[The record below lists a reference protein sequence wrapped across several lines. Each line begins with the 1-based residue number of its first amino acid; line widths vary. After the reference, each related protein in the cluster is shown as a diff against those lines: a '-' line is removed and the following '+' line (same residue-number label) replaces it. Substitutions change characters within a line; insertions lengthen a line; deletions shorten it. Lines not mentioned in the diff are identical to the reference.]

1 MPNQE
6 QKFLTAL
13 KDIFIGAKIEGQS
26 GYVNLMHIKG
36 KYFEGIFP
44 ILIQDI
50 NVKLSGFPDF
60 REEMFEKLYFFFSRY
75 FNQTGSIYFN
85 YTPLYQNIYDKVYDP
100 NRDVI
105 LFWKTHMLYYVKSEA
120 IYKSMK
126 IEIDGLNFFFDASQI
141 ENKKNNE
148 RRNLIFE
155 FNKVGGID
163 KKVALIFNVNYS
175 KNGRVTKIDEILKAL
190 KKEDFKNVTEEIL
203 EQSFSIFK
211 KQSEVDFFINKNAK
225 EFLKEQFDLFLYQY
239 MFKEVNQFD
248 EKRIKELQS
257 LKEIAYNIISF
268 ISQFEDELVKI
279 WNKPKFPL
287 NSNYVI
293 TLDRLPKELVEK
305 LIKHPG
311 VKEQIAEW
319 KELGLVKDIF
329 KPKDIIAVQTSLDGK
344 EFLKKECRFLPVD
357 TKYFKDLELE
367 ILSLF
372 DNLDDSLDGT
382 LIHSENYQALNTL
395 KRKYRGA
402 VKTIYIDPP
411 FNLDSSDQFLYR
423 TNYKDANWA
432 TLLEN
437 RISIAKDFL
446 SEDGSIFVRCDYNGN
461 YIVRFLLDTIL
472 GKEKFRN
479 EIVLRRA
486 EETKGD
492 LNKQFRDMKSM
503 TVNYDNIYWYS
514 NNFFT
519 RFTKIIKPTT
529 DNQKAAH
536 WHSFWKSFDRKN
548 MRYEIQGVSL
558 EKGQWMWERNRAS
571 TAIENYK
578 EYLKVSKTTN
588 ETLEEYWLRDGA
600 NREFIKK
607 EGDGISSIKYWI
619 PPREFVL
626 ADTNWL
632 DIKGY
637 SNTTDF
643 KTENSEL
650 LLKRIFS
657 NINQE
662 GNLVFD
668 FFMGSSTTQ
677 AVAQKLGRKWLGVEM
692 GEHFFTVVLP
702 RMKKV
707 IAGVQSGIS
716 KETDYK
722 GGGFFKYYSLE
733 QYEDTL
739 QKVSYKEDALLIFN
753 ENKTPYEQYIFMRDD
768 KLTDKAVKI
777 NAKDKTVQ
785 VTLNKLYPN
794 IDAAETLSLI
804 TGKKIKKITA
814 EEVEFNDGSKESL
827 TNPNYHLFKEFI
839 WWQ

>member
-311 VKEQIAEW
+311 IKEQIAEW

-472 GKEKFRN
+472 GKENFRN

-768 KLTDKAVKI
+768 KLTNKAVKI

-804 TGKKIKKITA
+804 TGKKIKKITE

>member
-1 MPNQE
+1 
-6 QKFLTAL
+6 
-13 KDIFIGAKIEGQS
+13 
-26 GYVNLMHIKG
+26 
-36 KYFEGIFP
+36 
-44 ILIQDI
+44 
-50 NVKLSGFPDF
+50 
-60 REEMFEKLYFFFSRY
+60 
-75 FNQTGSIYFN
+75 
-85 YTPLYQNIYDKVYDP
+85 
-100 NRDVI
+100 
-105 LFWKTHMLYYVKSEA
+105 
-120 IYKSMK
+120 
-126 IEIDGLNFFFDASQI
+126 
-141 ENKKNNE
+141 
-148 RRNLIFE
+148 
-155 FNKVGGID
+155 
-163 KKVALIFNVNYS
+163 
-175 KNGRVTKIDEILKAL
+175 
-190 KKEDFKNVTEEIL
+190 
-203 EQSFSIFK
+203 
-211 KQSEVDFFINKNAK
+211 
-225 EFLKEQFDLFLYQY
+225 

-472 GKEKFRN
+472 GKENFRN

-768 KLTDKAVKI
+768 KLTNKAVKI

-827 TNPNYHLFKEFI
+827 TNPNYHLLKEYI

>member
-163 KKVALIFNVNYS
+163 KKVVLIFNVNYS
-175 KNGRVTKIDEILKAL
+175 KSGRVTKIDEILKAL
-190 KKEDFKNVTEEIL
+190 KKEDSKNVTEEIL

-472 GKEKFRN
+472 GKENFRN

-827 TNPNYHLFKEFI
+827 TNPNYHLLKEYI

>member
-311 VKEQIAEW
+311 IKEQIAEW

-472 GKEKFRN
+472 GKENFRN

-692 GEHFFTVVLP
+692 GEHFFTIVLP

-707 IAGVQSGIS
+707 VAGVQSGIS

-804 TGKKIKKITA
+804 TGKKIKKITE

>member
-311 VKEQIAEW
+311 IKEQIAEW

-472 GKEKFRN
+472 GKENFRN

-768 KLTDKAVKI
+768 KLTNKAVKI

>member
-239 MFKEVNQFD
+239 MFKEMNQFD

-311 VKEQIAEW
+311 IKEQIAEW

-472 GKEKFRN
+472 GKENFRN

-707 IAGVQSGIS
+707 IAGVQSSIS

-804 TGKKIKKITA
+804 TGKKIKKITE

>member
-311 VKEQIAEW
+311 IKEQIAEW

-472 GKEKFRN
+472 GKENFRN

-707 IAGVQSGIS
+707 IAGVQSSIS

>member
-311 VKEQIAEW
+311 IKEQIAEW

-472 GKEKFRN
+472 GKENFRN

-707 IAGVQSGIS
+707 IAGVQSSIS

-827 TNPNYHLFKEFI
+827 TNPNYHLLKEYI

>member
-311 VKEQIAEW
+311 IKEQIAEW

-472 GKEKFRN
+472 GKENFRN

-707 IAGVQSGIS
+707 IAGVQSSIS

-804 TGKKIKKITA
+804 TGKKIKKITE

-827 TNPNYHLFKEFI
+827 TNPNYHLLKEYI

>member
-163 KKVALIFNVNYS
+163 KKVVLIFNVNYS
-175 KNGRVTKIDEILKAL
+175 KSGRVTKIDEILKAL
-190 KKEDFKNVTEEIL
+190 KKEDSKNVTEEIL

-472 GKEKFRN
+472 GKENFRN

>member
-190 KKEDFKNVTEEIL
+190 KKEDSKNVTEEIL

-472 GKEKFRN
+472 GKENFRN

-827 TNPNYHLFKEFI
+827 TNPNYHLLKEYI

>member
-190 KKEDFKNVTEEIL
+190 KKEDSKNVTEEIL

-311 VKEQIAEW
+311 IKEQIAEW

-472 GKEKFRN
+472 GKENFRN

-768 KLTDKAVKI
+768 KLTNKAVKI

-804 TGKKIKKITA
+804 TGKKIKKITE

>member
-1 MPNQE
+1 MSNQE

-36 KYFEGIFP
+36 KYFESIFP
-44 ILIQDI
+44 ILLKDI
-50 NVKLSGFPDF
+50 NQRLIGFPDF

-126 IEIDGLNFFFDASQI
+126 IEIDGLIFFFDASQI

-155 FNKVGGID
+155 FNKVGEID

-175 KNGRVTKIDEILKAL
+175 KSGRVTKINDILKAL

-293 TLDRLPKELVEK
+293 TLNRLPKELVDK
-305 LIKHPG
+305 LIKHSG
-311 VKEQIAEW
+311 IKEQIAEW

-344 EFLKKECRFLPVD
+344 EFLKKEYKILPVD
-357 TKYFKDLELE
+357 TKYFKELELE

-411 FNLDSSDQFLYR
+411 FNKEDEADYFYSV
-423 TNYKDANWA
+423 NYKDSSWIS
-432 TLLEN
+432 LLEN
-437 RISIAKDFL
+437 RINLSKLLMNEESTIYVKCDF
-446 SEDGSIFVRCDYNGN
+446 NGN
-461 YIVRFLLDTIL
+461 NYVKSILENIFTKQNFRSEIIWRRFTGTKSQFQHFSLVTDTIFAYSKTNKWYYKQQYRPYSDKYVESFQFTDER
-472 GKEKFRN
+472 GKYLLRNFYSPGDGPPRKFFDKMIDPPKGHHWRIGQERIDLAISEN
-479 EIVLRRA
+479 RIVLD
-486 EETKGD
+486 KND
-492 LNKQFRDMKSM
+492 FPKLK
-503 TVNYDNIYWYS
+503 NYLHEMAGKPFDNFLDDI
-514 NNFFT
+514 
-519 RFTKIIKPTT
+519 
-529 DNQKAAH
+529 H
-536 WHSFWKSFDRKN
+536 VV
-548 MRYEIQGVSL
+548 QGVSNEFAGFSTQNP
-558 EKGQWMWERNRAS
+558 EKLLSLFILSS
-571 TAIENYK
+571 TKEN
-578 EYLKVSKTTN
+578 EL
-588 ETLEEYWLRDGA
+588 
-600 NREFIKK
+600 
-607 EGDGISSIKYWI
+607 
-619 PPREFVL
+619 VL
-626 ADTNWL
+626 DYFL
-632 DIKGY
+632 G
-637 SNTTDF
+637 S
-643 KTENSEL
+643 
-650 LLKRIFS
+650 
-657 NINQE
+657 
-662 GNLVFD
+662 
-668 FFMGSSTTQ
+668 GSSTV
-677 AVAQKLGRKWLGVEM
+677 VAQKLGRKWLGVEM

-733 QYEDTL
+733 QYEGTL
-739 QKVSYKEDALLIFN
+739 QKVTYKEDALLIFN

-827 TNPNYHLFKEFI
+827 TNPNYHLLKEFI

>member
-163 KKVALIFNVNYS
+163 KKVVLIFNVNYS
-175 KNGRVTKIDEILKAL
+175 KSGRVTKIDEILKAL
-190 KKEDFKNVTEEIL
+190 KKEDSKNVTEEIL

-472 GKEKFRN
+472 GKENFRN

-768 KLTDKAVKI
+768 KLTNKAVKI

-814 EEVEFNDGSKESL
+814 EEVKFNDGSKESL
-827 TNPNYHLFKEFI
+827 TNPNYHLLKEYI

>member
-472 GKEKFRN
+472 GKENFRN

>member
-50 NVKLSGFPDF
+50 NVKLSGYPDF

-163 KKVALIFNVNYS
+163 KKVVLIFNVNYS
-175 KNGRVTKIDEILKAL
+175 KSGRVTKIDEILKAL
-190 KKEDFKNVTEEIL
+190 KKEDSKNVTEEIL

-472 GKEKFRN
+472 GKENFRN

-768 KLTDKAVKI
+768 KLTNKAVKI

>member
-311 VKEQIAEW
+311 IKEQIAEW

-472 GKEKFRN
+472 GKENFRN

>member
-163 KKVALIFNVNYS
+163 KKVVLIFNVNYS

-311 VKEQIAEW
+311 IKEQIAEW

-472 GKEKFRN
+472 GKENFRN

>member
-163 KKVALIFNVNYS
+163 KKVVLIFNVNYS
-175 KNGRVTKIDEILKAL
+175 KSGRVTKIDEILKAL
-190 KKEDFKNVTEEIL
+190 KKEDSKNVTEEIL

-311 VKEQIAEW
+311 IKEQIAEW

-472 GKEKFRN
+472 GKENFRN

-768 KLTDKAVKI
+768 KLTNKAVKI

-827 TNPNYHLFKEFI
+827 TNPNYHLLKEYI

>member
-311 VKEQIAEW
+311 IKEQIAEW

-472 GKEKFRN
+472 GKENFRN

-707 IAGVQSGIS
+707 IAGVQSSIS

-804 TGKKIKKITA
+804 TGKKIKKITE

>member
-311 VKEQIAEW
+311 IKEQIAEW

-472 GKEKFRN
+472 GKENFRN

-768 KLTDKAVKI
+768 KLTNKAVKI

-827 TNPNYHLFKEFI
+827 TNPNYHLLKEYI

>member
-239 MFKEVNQFD
+239 MFKEMNQFD

-311 VKEQIAEW
+311 IKEQIAEW

-472 GKEKFRN
+472 GKENFRN

>member
-311 VKEQIAEW
+311 IKEQIAEW

-472 GKEKFRN
+472 GKENFRN

-804 TGKKIKKITA
+804 TGKKIKKITE

>member
-472 GKEKFRN
+472 GKENFRN

-707 IAGVQSGIS
+707 IAGVQSSIS

-804 TGKKIKKITA
+804 TGKKIKKITE

>member
-50 NVKLSGFPDF
+50 NVKLSGYPDF

-311 VKEQIAEW
+311 IKEQIAEW

-472 GKEKFRN
+472 GKENFRN

>member
-163 KKVALIFNVNYS
+163 KKVVLIFNVNYS
-175 KNGRVTKIDEILKAL
+175 KSGRVTKIDEILKAL
-190 KKEDFKNVTEEIL
+190 KKEDSKNVTEEIL

-311 VKEQIAEW
+311 IKEQIAEW

-472 GKEKFRN
+472 GKENFRN

-827 TNPNYHLFKEFI
+827 TNPNYHLLKEYI

>member
-163 KKVALIFNVNYS
+163 KKVVLIFNVNYS
-175 KNGRVTKIDEILKAL
+175 KSGRVTKIDEILKAL
-190 KKEDFKNVTEEIL
+190 KKEDSKNVTEEIL

-472 GKEKFRN
+472 GKENFRN

-768 KLTDKAVKI
+768 KLTNKAVKI

-827 TNPNYHLFKEFI
+827 TNPNYHLLKEYI

>member
-239 MFKEVNQFD
+239 MFKEMNQFD

-311 VKEQIAEW
+311 IKEQIAEW

-472 GKEKFRN
+472 GKENFRN

-657 NINQE
+657 NINRE

-707 IAGVQSGIS
+707 IAGVQSSIS

-804 TGKKIKKITA
+804 TGKKIKKITE

>member
-311 VKEQIAEW
+311 IKEQIAEW

-472 GKEKFRN
+472 GKENFRN

-692 GEHFFTVVLP
+692 GEHFFTIVLP

-707 IAGVQSGIS
+707 VAGVQSGIS

>member
-311 VKEQIAEW
+311 IKEQIAEW

-472 GKEKFRN
+472 GKENFRN

-657 NINQE
+657 NINRE

-804 TGKKIKKITA
+804 TGKKIKKITE

>member
-472 GKEKFRN
+472 GKENFRN

-768 KLTDKAVKI
+768 KLTNKAVKI

-827 TNPNYHLFKEFI
+827 TNPNYHLLKEYI

>member
-472 GKEKFRN
+472 GKENFRN

-804 TGKKIKKITA
+804 TGKKIKKITE

>member
-163 KKVALIFNVNYS
+163 KKVVLIFNVNYS

-311 VKEQIAEW
+311 IKEQIAEW

-472 GKEKFRN
+472 GKENFRN

-804 TGKKIKKITA
+804 TGKKIKKITE